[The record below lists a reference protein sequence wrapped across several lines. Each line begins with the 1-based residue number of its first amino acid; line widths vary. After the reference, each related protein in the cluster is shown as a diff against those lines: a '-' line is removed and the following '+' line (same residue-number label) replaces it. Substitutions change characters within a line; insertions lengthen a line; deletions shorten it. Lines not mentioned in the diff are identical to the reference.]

1 MTGGSWKC
9 PWWRH
14 QMGTFSASLA
24 ICAGKSPVTGEFPAQ
39 RPVTWSFDVFLIC
52 TRIHGRVN
60 NGEAGDLRRH
70 RTDNNVTVMSFWRN
84 CRQSYEISVLA
95 VPELPVQPVTECNKT
110 YIFLVLSVTM
120 HTISL
125 WKYIYAHM
133 VMFARGFL
141 KRQTAKLRP
150 PVRHCQIDSRS
161 FPIYNILS
169 FGMVVVDLFP
179 HYKL

>member
-1 MTGGSWKC
+1 MGHGNVHDDVIKWKHF
-9 PWWRH
+9 PRH
-14 QMGTFSASLA
+14 WPFVRGNHR
-24 ICAGKSPVTGEFPAQ
+24 SPVNSPHKGQWRGASMF
-39 RPVTWSFDVFLIC
+39 FLIC

-70 RTDNNVTVMSFWRN
+70 RTDNKVTVMSFWRN